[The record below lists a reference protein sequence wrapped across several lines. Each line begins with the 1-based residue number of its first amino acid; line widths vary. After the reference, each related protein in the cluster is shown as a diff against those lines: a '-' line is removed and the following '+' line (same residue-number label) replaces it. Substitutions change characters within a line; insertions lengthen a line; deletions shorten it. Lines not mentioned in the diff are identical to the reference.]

1 MVTLHSQ
8 CYTDFAIASLF
19 PLTTQNT
26 MGFSETSLSVLLLFV
41 LFSSL
46 HATSRVT
53 HHRHNPTSFSP
64 NQRAEKLV
72 RSLNLFRNDPVK
84 MIHGHSVDFVPG
96 KIVEK
101 KFSFFGHSDGL
112 SIENL
117 GHHAGYYSLPHSKAA
132 R

>member
-8 CYTDFAIASLF
+8 CYTNFAIASLF
-19 PLTTQNT
+19 QLTRQNN
-26 MGFSETSLSVLLLFV
+26 MGFSETSLSVLLLFI

-46 HATSRVT
+46 YATSRIT

-64 NQRAEKLV
+64 NQRAEKLI
-72 RSLNLFRNDPVK
+72 RSLNLFPKDPVK
-84 MIHGHSVDFVPG
+84 MIHGHSVNFVPG
-96 KIVEK
+96 KILEK
-101 KFSFFGHSDGL
+101 KFSFFGHSDEL

-117 GHHAGYYSLPHSKAA
+117 SHHAGYYSLPHSKAA